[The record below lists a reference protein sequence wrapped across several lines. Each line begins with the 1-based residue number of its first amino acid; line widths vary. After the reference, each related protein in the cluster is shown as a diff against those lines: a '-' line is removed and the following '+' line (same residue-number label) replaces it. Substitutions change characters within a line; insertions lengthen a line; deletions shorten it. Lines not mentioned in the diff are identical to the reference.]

1 MTRWLSPGGVGFCMT
16 VLALAGPFTSLAA
29 ELAYVA
35 DMVQRGP
42 QGVVST
48 GRLYVSGDRRRIEVT
63 HGSESMVNITDPAS
77 GVALT
82 LFPSKKS
89 YTEQAV
95 PVGGRQGERPLDP
108 CAGNPGAQC
117 RNLGEE
123 PVAGRSAEKWEIRYQ
138 QQGMTLTAHQW
149 IDRERQIPL
158 RQEMPGGQSS
168 ELRLVGGEQLNGR
181 SVEKWEMLSS
191 QANKAP
197 VRTYQWYD
205 PQLRQ
210 AIKQELPGGYVS
222 ELRNIRVG
230 AQDEALFRVPTDYEK
245 LVMPVPPARPAE

>member
-63 HGSESMVNITDPAS
+63 HGSESIVNITDPAS

-89 YTEQAV
+89 
-95 PVGGRQGERPLDP
+95 
-108 CAGNPGAQC
+108 
-117 RNLGEE
+117 
-123 PVAGRSAEKWEIRYQ
+123 
-138 QQGMTLTAHQW
+138 
-149 IDRERQIPL
+149 
-158 RQEMPGGQSS
+158 
-168 ELRLVGGEQLNGR
+168 
-181 SVEKWEMLSS
+181 
-191 QANKAP
+191 
-197 VRTYQWYD
+197 
-205 PQLRQ
+205 
-210 AIKQELPGGYVS
+210 
-222 ELRNIRVG
+222 
-230 AQDEALFRVPTDYEK
+230 
-245 LVMPVPPARPAE
+245 